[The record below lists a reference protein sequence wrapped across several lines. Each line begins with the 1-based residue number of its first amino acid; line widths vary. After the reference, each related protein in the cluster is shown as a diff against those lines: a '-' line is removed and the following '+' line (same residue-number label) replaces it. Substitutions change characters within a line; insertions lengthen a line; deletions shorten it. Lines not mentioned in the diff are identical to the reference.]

1 MKLYTKGGDK
11 GYTSLIGGERVE
23 KCDPRVEAYGTV
35 DELTAFIALFADR
48 LAQRCPTISEQ
59 IIPDIKRI
67 NSTLMDVEALFALG
81 SNASDKVAPLAA
93 EKIEWLESRI
103 DALQSELKP
112 LTCFTIP
119 GGCEMT
125 SHCHICRTVC
135 RRAERRAIEAAKD
148 YPLDINAMVFI
159 NRLSDYF
166 YALGRVLCD
175 KLGESEFVW
184 QK

>member
-67 NSTLMDVEALFALG
+67 NSTLMDIEALFALG
-81 SNASDKVAPLAA
+81 SNGSDKVAPLAA

-103 DALQSELKP
+103 DALLSELKP
-112 LTCFTIP
+112 LSCFT
-119 GGCEMT
+119 
-125 SHCHICRTVC
+125 V
-135 RRAERRAIEAAKD
+135 
-148 YPLDINAMVFI
+148 DI
-159 NRLSDYF
+159 
-166 YALGRVLCD
+166 
-175 KLGESEFVW
+175 
-184 QK
+184 

>member
-48 LAQRCPTISEQ
+48 LTALCPTIAEQ
-59 IIPDIKRI
+59 FISDIKRI
-67 NSTLMDVEALFALG
+67 NSTLMDIEALFALG
-81 SNASDKVAPLAA
+81 NGGSYKIEPLA
-93 EKIEWLESRI
+93 IEVVQWLESRI
-103 DALQSELKP
+103 DALQAELKP
-112 LTCFTIP
+112 ITCFTIP
-119 GGCEMT
+119 GGCEIT

-135 RRAERRAIEAAKD
+135 RRAERRAIEAAKCF
-148 YPLDINAMVFI
+148 AMDENSMIFI

-166 YALGRVLCD
+166 YALGRLLCEKSGAD
-175 KLGESEFVW
+175 ETVW
-184 QK
+184 RK